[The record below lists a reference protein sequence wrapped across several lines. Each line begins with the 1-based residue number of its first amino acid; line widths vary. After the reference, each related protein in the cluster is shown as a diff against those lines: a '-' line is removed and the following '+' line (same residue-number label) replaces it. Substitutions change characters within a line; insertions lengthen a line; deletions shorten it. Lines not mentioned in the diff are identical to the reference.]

1 MQLFCYCYLF
11 PHCWLTKLQKNKRR
25 VFTKRIFWPN
35 KMNECCLFCDSKFGS
50 FYMFAFI
57 TLLLSLSVVTSMN
70 RFHRNAYSVSWPR
83 AIETLTVFWPPFR
96 RMVHHPNTKCLKNTS
111 NKFHNIYELQIKIKR
126 LNWTAF
132 LSKQQ
137 KKWMKKTERVRER
150 EGCLRK

>member
-1 MQLFCYCYLF
+1 
-11 PHCWLTKLQKNKRR
+11 
-25 VFTKRIFWPN
+25 
-35 KMNECCLFCDSKFGS
+35 MNECCLFCDSKFGS

-57 TLLLSLSVVTSMN
+57 TLLLLLSMVTSMN

-96 RMVHHPNTKCLKNTS
+96 RMVHHPNTKCWENTS
-111 NKFHNIYELQIKIKR
+111 NKSHNIYELQIKIKR

-132 LSKQQ
+132 QSKQQ

-150 EGCLRK
+150 EKDVWESRTEIKKTNTGTNKIQDIFSKPEEEWLNPCKYE